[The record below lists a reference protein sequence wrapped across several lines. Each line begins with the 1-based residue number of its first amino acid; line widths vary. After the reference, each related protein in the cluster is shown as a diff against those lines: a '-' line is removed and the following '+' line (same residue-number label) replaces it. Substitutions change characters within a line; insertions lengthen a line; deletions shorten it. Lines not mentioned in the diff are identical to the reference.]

1 MSILAE
7 RNSKPWIGAVAVM
20 LAAAVLYFLTAARDI
35 VVGDSPELIASA
47 AVLGVPHAPGY
58 PLFAMLGY
66 LFSLLPFGSVA
77 FRVNLL
83 SVACDVATVGLI
95 YFCAWRLTKSQL
107 AAAIAALFLAVTS
120 TFWEWSLATEVFS
133 LNNLFAATLIL
144 LLIKWHEEPERSGF
158 LVSAFFVFGLALT
171 NQHTIVLMAPAF
183 CFALGTRWR
192 FLRVRFLLVCFIA
205 LVAGFLPYV
214 YVPIVSA
221 HHPAVNWGDVS
232 SIRDLLDLILRR
244 NYGSTRLVAAAE
256 YTGGSALPRLAA
268 FFLSFATAAGFLIL
282 VGAIEAYRRAR
293 WFFWFSVLAFVFTG
307 PFFVWF
313 TNLNLAT
320 SPVALFILRRFFP
333 LSQVVFAPLIAFGV
347 IGIARFVAWLLNS
360 GERVVLRVVPVICL
374 AAVVLT
380 VVLNYRRRD
389 QSHNFIARHLAEDIF
404 TTAPRNSVLFATG
417 DAIAFPLI
425 YLQKVEHVRDDVT
438 LVIVPIFSSDWYVRQ
453 LRREHPDLV
462 VPFDRYDPEVNN
474 LKVFVDANPNRTFA
488 VAGSIGNDRS
498 LGASYWPHQS
508 GLLLMIVPRSQDFAL
523 AATLDENEK
532 LFGSYHPPAPADVR
546 SDTFEADIQ
555 AIYAYP
561 AFNMGASCERAGS
574 AERARAWYERV
585 LAIDPNFSKAREGLT
600 RLER

>member
-20 LAAAVLYFLTAARDI
+20 LAAAVLYFLTVARDI

-120 TFWEWSLATEVFS
+120 TFWEWSLATEVFP

-158 LVSAFFVFGLALT
+158 LVAAFFVFGLALT

-192 FLRVRFLLVCFIA
+192 FLRVRLLLVCFIA

-333 LSQVVFAPLIAFGV
+333 LSQVVSAPLIAVGV

-425 YLQKVEHVRDDVT
+425 
-438 LVIVPIFSSDWYVRQ
+438 
-453 LRREHPDLV
+453 
-462 VPFDRYDPEVNN
+462 
-474 LKVFVDANPNRTFA
+474 
-488 VAGSIGNDRS
+488 SIGT
-498 LGASYWPHQS
+498 A
-508 GLLLMIVPRSQDFAL
+508 
-523 AATLDENEK
+523 
-532 LFGSYHPPAPADVR
+532 
-546 SDTFEADIQ
+546 
-555 AIYAYP
+555 
-561 AFNMGASCERAGS
+561 
-574 AERARAWYERV
+574 
-585 LAIDPNFSKAREGLT
+585 
-600 RLER
+600 